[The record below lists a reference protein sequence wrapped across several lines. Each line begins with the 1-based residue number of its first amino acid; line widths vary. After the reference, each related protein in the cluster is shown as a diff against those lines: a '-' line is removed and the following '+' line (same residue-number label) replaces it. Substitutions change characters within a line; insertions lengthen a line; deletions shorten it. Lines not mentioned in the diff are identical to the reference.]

1 MRKCKIKILKTEH
14 FCRLSLEI
22 EGCQVQW
29 HKWITR
35 WRESEERQDEIKV
48 RIYQE
53 TLRQSITTTPMSR
66 SSGIKTAAELF
77 KSDASDSDYFY
88 IDCVENFE
96 SGDEEETPKTKRHCK
111 VFYQSVSSS
120 SSWSNEG

>member
-1 MRKCKIKILKTEH
+1 M
-14 FCRLSLEI
+14 
-22 EGCQVQW
+22 
-29 HKWITR
+29 
-35 WRESEERQDEIKV
+35 
-48 RIYQE
+48 
-53 TLRQSITTTPMSR
+53 RQSITTIPMSR
-66 SSGIKTAAELF
+66 SSGIKTAAKLF
-77 KSDASDSDYFY
+77 KSDASDS